1 MLFGRKLAQEKNL
14 IVLLLLAFNNSHFCS
29 GDRFTGSCN
38 PSQIFK
44 LAESLRGEMV
54 QQGIQMDQ
62 NKLSCSI
69 CLDLL
74 KDPVTIPCGH
84 IYCLDCIKNCW
95 DRPHLEQVY
104 SCPQCRHMFRL
115 RPDLKKNAVLADLI
129 EELMKTRLQSAAA
142 DLCHAGPGDVSWD
155 FCTGRKLKA
164 VKSCLQ
170 CLVSYCEQHLQ
181 PHYQSPAFE
190 KHRLVDLS
198 KKLQENICSGH
209 NEVVKIFCRTDQQCV
224 CYLCSV
230 DKHRGH
236 NTVSAAAEKNEKQR
250 VVGLNQ
256 VQIHQRIQDREKD
269 VRMLQ
274 QQVKAINQSADKAV
288 TNSEEIQ
295 GLIRRIEKRNS
306 DVKQQIRSKQTDEV
320 RKVRE
325 LQEKLKQELVELKM
339 RSSELEQ
346 LSQTEDHIQFLQL
359 FSCHISVKPQTHP
372 TSLVFTVCS
381 TLMCTVDVSKTR
393 DKLQDILKEDWT
405 KTSARPEE
413 VSGFK
418 IQSQRAE
425 FSSDRLKTLS
435 QSLQEL
441 SNLRTELRNA
451 MAVAPWPT
459 LSPAEPK
466 TRAEFLQYSRHLTL
480 DPNTA
485 HTQLVLSDGN
495 RKAAVT
501 RQIQV
506 YGHHPDRF
514 MEKQQVLSKES
525 LTGRCY
531 WEVEQRPAIVSVAVT
546 YKGISRTGPES
557 AFAYN
562 KKSWALENSNIF
574 VHNRILTLIRGS
586 PSSRIGV
593 YLDHSAGIL
602 SFYRV
607 SDTMTLLHRVQTAFA
622 QPLYAGLGING
633 VGSGKLCQLIY
644 TDVIKEAKSENLF
657 V

>member
-1 MLFGRKLAQEKNL
+1 AP
-14 IVLLLLAFNNSHFCS
+14 AACPSH
-29 GDRFTGSCN
+29 
-38 PSQIFK
+38 
-44 LAESLRGEMV
+44 
-54 QQGIQMDQ
+54 MDQ

-104 SCPQCRHMFRL
+104 SCPQCRHTFRL
-115 RPDLKKNAVLADLI
+115 RPDLKKNTVLADLI

-170 CLVSYCEQHLQ
+170 CLVSYCEQ
-181 PHYQSPAFE
+181 
-190 KHRLVDLS
+190 LVDLF

-209 NEVVKIFCRTDQQCV
+209 NEVMKIFC
-224 CYLCSV
+224 
-230 DKHRGH
+230 H
-236 NTVSAAAEKNEKQR
+236 NTVSAPAERNDKQR

-288 TNSEEIQ
+288 ANSEEIQ

-339 RSSELEQ
+339 R
-346 LSQTEDHIQFLQL
+346 
-359 FSCHISVKPQTHP
+359 
-372 TSLVFTVCS
+372 
-381 TLMCTVDVSKTR
+381 
-393 DKLQDILKEDWT
+393 
-405 KTSARPEE
+405 
-413 VSGFK
+413 
-418 IQSQRAE
+418 
-425 FSSDRLKTLS
+425 
-435 QSLQEL
+435 
-441 SNLRTELRNA
+441 
-451 MAVAPWPT
+451 
-459 LSPAEPK
+459 
-466 TRAEFLQYSRHLTL
+466 
-480 DPNTA
+480 
-485 HTQLVLSDGN
+485 
-495 RKAAVT
+495 VT